1 MSTKRT
7 LEIGIPVV
15 IAVAVSVGIA
25 FYLQWRAHRSTSL
38 QGAIVVQD
46 ADVRKRIP
54 ISGVEVSE
62 VNGLAIEP
70 VKSDSSGF
78 FLLKLRRGMRRGH
91 AVTLLFQ
98 HPNYRPLEL
107 HEYIGDQ
114 LYVIQMVP
122 KSVAP
127 ASAVGQPE
135 RKIGNVRVRYSQ
147 KTMTAVNI
155 GSAVKT
161 FQIENN
167 GNVPCKN
174 QRPCSPDGRWKA
186 ALASASLDAGNG
198 NEFRDVTAS
207 CIAGPCPFAR
217 VESNRSSRGG
227 QIVTVTARDWSDTT
241 TFLLE
246 AEVFHPMSSEIVHEF
261 YPVIFGKGL
270 SFNLPATA
278 EGVTIEADVDEQRV
292 FFPLGP
298 DLLLSWANCNA
309 TVNPDQSKVCQ
320 CELKP
325 GYRFQ

>member
-1 MSTKRT
+1 MSIRRT

-78 FLLKLRRGMRRGH
+78 FLMKLLRGMRRGH
-91 AVTLLFQ
+91 AVTLLFK

-278 EGVTIEADVDEQRV
+278 EGVTIEADVDDQRV

-309 TVNPDQSKVCQ
+309 TVHPDQTKVCQ